1 MEEKIKVLV
10 VDDSPLMRSIVTKMI
25 ETQNDMK
32 VVGTAMNGE
41 FALQKIPIFKPDII
55 TLDIEMPVMNGIEFL
70 EERKKRKINIPVIV
84 FSSIAKKG
92 AKVTVEA
99 LTLGAS
105 DFVTKPSDE
114 NEQSFKELER
124 YLTSLIRVYT
134 KKNYLLTKSIS
145 EKSSEIKKTFEQPP
159 KENPANKKFDILAIG
174 ISTGGPNALRILLS
188 QLKEDFKL
196 PILIVQHMPAG
207 FTAEFAASL
216 DKICPLNI
224 KEAEDGDLIY
234 KGNVYIAPGDKH
246 IRIEKKGV
254 HRIIVFDEG
263 GTVNGHKPSAGI
275 LFDSVASQYK
285 NKAIALI
292 MTGMG
297 KDGAV
302 EIGNIF
308 KSGGYTIA
316 QDEGSSIVFGMPRIA
331 IQNEYINKILPLQEM
346 AKFLTNLIS

>member
-1 MEEKIKVLV
+1 MEEKIKVLI
-10 VDDSPLMRSIVTKMI
+10 VDDSPFMRSIVTKMI
-25 ETQNDMK
+25 ETQNDMQ

-41 FALQKIPIFKPDII
+41 FALQKISILKPDII

-70 EERKKRKINIPVIV
+70 EERKKRKIDIPVIV

-114 NEQSFKELER
+114 NEQSFKELENH
-124 YLTSLIRVYT
+124 LTSLIRAYT
-134 KKNYLLTKSIS
+134 KKYRAPIKTIL
-145 EKSSEIKKTFEQPP
+145 EKPTEIKNMLEQPR
-159 KENPANKKFDILAIG
+159 KKNSANKKFDILAIG

-188 QLKEDFKL
+188 QLKKDFKL

-207 FTAEFAASL
+207 FTSEFADSL
-216 DKICPLNI
+216 DKICPLNV
-224 KEAEDGDLIY
+224 KEAEDEDLIY
-234 KGNVYIAPGDKH
+234 PGNVYIAPGDKH
-246 IRIEKKGV
+246 IKVEKKGAQK
-254 HRIIVFDEG
+254 IIVFDEREPI
-263 GTVNGHKPSAGI
+263 NNHKPSAGI
-275 LFDSVASQYK
+275 LFSSIASEYE

-308 KSGGYTIA
+308 NSGGYTIA
-316 QDEGSSIVFGMPRIA
+316 QDENSSVVFGMPRVA
-331 IQNEYINKILPLQEM
+331 IQNGYINKILDLQDI
-346 AKFLTNLIS
+346 ASFLTNLTS